1 LRSIPGAEPQPEGAE
16 GFRRRTLEQLGQFGF
31 VRALSGDLRMNAN
44 GQSFAFKPEE
54 RPTGRWVRRAIL
66 GNHGDDY
73 TGFTG
78 FHGSLGKDA

>member
-1 LRSIPGAEPQPEGAE
+1 MK
-16 GFRRRTLEQLGQFGF
+16 
-31 VRALSGDLRMNAN
+31 ALSGDLRMNAN

-54 RPTGRWVRRAIL
+54 RPTGRWVRLTIL